1 MIKLAIISLVIAAV
15 LALLGFGGAAGAFVG
30 IAKIFFF
37 IAIAIFA
44 LFLIVGILA
53 GKGVKDAID

>member
-30 IAKIFFF
+30 IAKILFF
-37 IAIAIFA
+37 IAIAIFI
-44 LFLIVGILA
+44 LFLVLGIMA
-53 GKGVKDAID
+53 GKGIKDAID